1 MHPGGAPKALEAIC
15 PQAAEMTMARQR
27 FVQLFL
33 SNPLPFRVFPVE
45 SCLVAYTKP
54 RRCSPF
60 VMRVDQKRGVDSAMS
75 PARIPGRL
83 GDVCSRKRS
92 SAASDNGLP

>member
-1 MHPGGAPKALEAIC
+1 MRPSGAAKALEAIC

-33 SNPLPFRVFPVE
+33 SNPPPFRVFPAE
-45 SCLVAYTKP
+45 SCLVAHTKP
-54 RRCSPF
+54 RRCSSF
-60 VMRVDQKRGVDSAMS
+60 VMRVDQKRGVDSAIS
-75 PARIPGRL
+75 LARILGRL
-83 GDVCSRKRS
+83 GDVCARKRS